1 MSLNLSIL
9 TENPELAKNIK
20 LELTG
25 ADLLAFGEAL
35 HRLAFEE
42 GATAHKE
49 VESYLTPQE
58 MADTL
63 HVSLVTLW
71 HWDHKGITRPLRI
84 GTKKRY
90 RLSDIEKIL
99 QSEERQ

>member
-25 ADLLAFGEAL
+25 ADLLAFGEVL
-35 HRLAFEE
+35 HRLAVEE
-42 GATAHKE
+42 GNNTNKE
-49 VESYLTPQE
+49 PEKYLTPQE
-58 MADTL
+58 LADAL

-71 HWDHKGITRPLRI
+71 HWDNKGITRPLRI

-90 RLSDIEKIL
+90 RRSDIEKIL